1 MKFKVNTIIYV
12 MNKINNNYDLDIV
25 IDSIK
30 YDDYDDYMKIMY
42 EFSNYS
48 INKDEVKSN
57 KFKEYIDW
65 SKNKNVR
72 IYCVK
77 KNNNLIGVGSLF
89 ILDKLHN
96 NKVGQIEDVIITK
109 DYRQQGYGK
118 YLIQKLVDVAKKEF
132 ECYKVVLN
140 CLEKNVGFYE
150 KCDFKNVGYQM
161 RL

>member
-1 MKFKVNTIIYV
+1 MRFKINTIIYI
-12 MNKINNNYDLDIV
+12 MNEISIDI
-25 IDSIK
+25 IK

-48 INKDEVKSN
+48 KYSREIGIN

-65 SKNKNVR
+65 NVNKNVR

-77 KNNNLIGVGSLF
+77 KNNILIGAGSLF
-89 ILDKLHN
+89 ILDKFHN

-109 DYRQQGYGK
+109 DYRKEGYGK

-150 KCDFKNVGYQM
+150 KCDFRNVGYQM